1 MYIYNV
7 TVNID
12 DSAHQDWYAWMKKT
26 HIPDVLNTGLFES
39 CRFCKVM
46 VDEESG
52 TTYSIQYLVKD
63 LETLALYQEMYAPA
77 LQKEHMDRYS
87 GRFVAFRTILELHEE
102 IKPPKK

>member
-12 DSAHQDWYAWMKKT
+12 DSAHKDWVNWMRET
-26 HIPDVLNTGLFES
+26 HIPDVLNTGLFAS

-63 LETLALYQEMYAPA
+63 LETLQLYQQLYAPA
-77 LQKEHMDRYS
+77 LQKEHTERYK
-87 GRFVAFRTILELHEE
+87 GKFVAFRTILELKDE
-102 IKPPKK
+102 IKPGK

>member
-12 DSAHQDWYAWMKKT
+12 DSAHEDWVNWMQKT
-26 HIPDVLNTGLFES
+26 HIPDVLNTGMFVS
-39 CRFCKVM
+39 CRFCQVM

-63 LETLALYQEMYAPA
+63 LETLQLYQQMYAPA
-77 LQKEHMDRYS
+77 LQKEHTERYE
-87 GRFVAFRTILELHEE
+87 GKYVAFRTILELKDE
-102 IKPPKK
+102 IEPEK